1 MKGRIPE
8 QSGLVDFVC
17 RVVAERHHPE
27 AEMRKAMEDSEN
39 EMLQNG
45 IVAVGDICNSALT
58 IPLKKKE
65 RLRYYNFI
73 EASGWLPSV
82 SRLRFERAKQLYDE
96 FTTQLSSASQSIV
109 PHAAYSVSAPLWEE
123 IHPFFENRVLSIHN
137 QETASENEFFLHGTG
152 EFLRMFASMKIE
164 NSHHQ
169 PTKRTSL
176 PSYFGRLAGA
186 SNAILVHNSFTSQ
199 EDLDYVKVHSTA
211 PRPDIYFCLCVNANQ
226 YIENAVPPI
235 ELLRNNACTLVL
247 GTDSLASNWSLNLLD
262 EIRSIKNVFPHIGL
276 DEILQWATRNGARA
290 LQMEDRLGSFDK
302 GKEPGILLIDE
313 STLAVKRLF

>member
-1 MKGRIPE
+1 
-8 QSGLVDFVC
+8 
-17 RVVAERHHPE
+17 
-27 AEMRKAMEDSEN
+27 
-39 EMLQNG
+39 
-45 IVAVGDICNSALT
+45 
-58 IPLKKKE
+58 
-65 RLRYYNFI
+65 
-73 EASGWLPSV
+73 
-82 SRLRFERAKQLYDE
+82 
-96 FTTQLSSASQSIV
+96 
-109 PHAAYSVSAPLWEE
+109 
-123 IHPFFENRVLSIHN
+123 
-137 QETASENEFFLHGTG
+137 
-152 EFLRMFASMKIE
+152 MFASMKIE

-199 EDLDYVKVHSTA
+199 EDLDYVKDLSTVS
-211 PRPDIYFCLCVNANQ
+211 RPDIYFCLCDNANQ